1 MNDREDTTPVRR
13 AWDARAL
20 RAPHAQP
27 DKAARVQ
34 AMFDAIAPTYER
46 VNTVGSLGRD
56 ATWRRRA
63 VAAAEPGVGDV
74 VLDIGCG
81 TGDMLRAFAAAQPAL
96 RRVIGVDFSAEML
109 RHARLDAPDGAGD
122 DDRPSPFPLRHPKR
136 VFTVVRHG
144 RGRLL
149 PSRGLPGGSP
159 SPLAGHDPERPCG
172 GECCWGAEAEDGGSA
187 FPVPCSLLRADAL
200 RLPLADATVDIISC
214 AFAVR
219 NLADVQAGLAEMAR
233 VARPGARVVILEFA
247 TPESLV
253 LRWLYQFY
261 CDVILPRIG
270 AFISRDRTGAYR
282 YLPRSIQTF
291 EPVATMVRRLQDVG
305 FVAVTAT
312 RMNLGGVV
320 LYRGERR

>member
-1 MNDREDTTPVRR
+1 MNDRAEATPVRR

-20 RAPHAQP
+20 RAPHAQS

-56 ATWRRRA
+56 AIWRRRA
-63 VAAAEPGVGDV
+63 VAAAEPGVGDL

-96 RRVIGVDFSAEML
+96 RRVIGVDFAAQML
-109 RHARLDAPDGAGD
+109 RHARLNAPGRAKGD
-122 DDRPSPFPLRHPKR
+122 DCRSSFLPRHRGSERRCRAEDEDR
-136 VFTVVRHG
+136 
-144 RGRLL
+144 
-149 PSRGLPGGSP
+149 GSP
-159 SPLAGHDPERPCG
+159 
-172 GECCWGAEAEDGGSA
+172 

-219 NLADVQAGLAEMAR
+219 NFADVPAGLAEMAR

-247 TPESLV
+247 TPESV
-253 LRWLYQFY
+253 IRRRLYQFY
-261 CDVILPRIG
+261 CDVVLPRIG
-270 AFISRDRTGAYR
+270 ALISRDRTGAYR

-291 EPVATMVRRLQDVG
+291 EPVATMVRRLRDVD
-305 FVAVTAT
+305 FVSVTAT

>member
-1 MNDREDTTPVRR
+1 MNDREETTPVRR

-20 RAPHAQP
+20 RAPHAQL

-56 ATWRRRA
+56 AIWRRRA

-81 TGDMLRAFAAAQPAL
+81 TGDMLRGFAAAQPAL
-96 RRVIGVDFSAEML
+96 RRVIGVDFAAQML
-109 RHARLDAPDGAGD
+109 RHTRLEASDRVAD
-122 DDRPSPFPLRHPKR
+122 DDRRGSFPAGHPTSER
-136 VFTVVRHG
+136 RC
-144 RGRLL
+144 RAEDEDC
-149 PSRGLPGGSP
+149 GSP
-159 SPLAGHDPERPCG
+159 L
-172 GECCWGAEAEDGGSA
+172 
-187 FPVPCSLLRADAL
+187 PVPCSLLRADAL

-219 NLADVQAGLAEMAR
+219 NFADVQAGLSEMAR

-247 TPESLV
+247 TPESFIWRRLH
-253 LRWLYQFY
+253 QFY
-261 CDVILPRIG
+261 CDVVLPRIG
-270 AFISRDRTGAYR
+270 ALISRDRTGAYR

>member
-13 AWDARAL
+13 AWDVRAL
-20 RAPHAQP
+20 RAPHAQS

-56 ATWRRRA
+56 AIWRRRA
-63 VAAAEPGVGDV
+63 VTAAEPGVGDI

-96 RRVIGVDFSAEML
+96 RRVIGVDFAAQML
-109 RHARLDAPDGAGD
+109 RHARLDAPGRAKD
-122 DDRPSPFPLRHPKR
+122 DDRRSPFLPRRPKW
-136 VFTVVRHG
+136 VCNAVRHERARLG
-144 RGRLL
+144 R
-149 PSRGLPGGSP
+149 SRGSPGSSP
-159 SPLAGHDPERPCG
+159 SPLASHDPECSVGSERCG
-172 GECCWGAEAEDGGSA
+172 GAEAEDGGSP

-219 NLADVQAGLAEMAR
+219 NFADVQAGLAEMAR

-261 CDVILPRIG
+261 CDAVLPRVG
-270 AFISRDRTGAYR
+270 ALISRDRTGAYR

-291 EPVATMVRRLQDVG
+291 EPVVTMVRRLQDVG
-305 FVAVTAT
+305 LVSVTAT

-320 LYRGERR
+320 LYRSERR

>member
-1 MNDREDTTPVRR
+1 
-13 AWDARAL
+13 
-20 RAPHAQP
+20 
-27 DKAARVQ
+27 
-34 AMFDAIAPTYER
+34 MFDAIAPTYER

-56 ATWRRRA
+56 AIWRRRA
-63 VAAAEPGVGDV
+63 VAAVQPGVGDI

-96 RRVIGVDFSAEML
+96 RRVIGVDFAAQML
-109 RHARLDAPDGAGD
+109 QRARLEAPSRVEADERRGSL
-122 DDRPSPFPLRHPKR
+122 PPKR
-136 VFTVVRHG
+136 LG
-144 RGRLL
+144 REPRC
-149 PSRGLPGGSP
+149 R
-159 SPLAGHDPERPCG
+159 AN
-172 GECCWGAEAEDGGSA
+172 AEDCGVPS
-187 FPVPCSLLRADAL
+187 PVPCSLLRADAL

-219 NLADVQAGLAEMAR
+219 NFADVQAGLAEMAR

-247 TPESLV
+247 TPERV
-253 LRWLYQFY
+253 IWRRLYQFY
-261 CDVILPRIG
+261 CDVVLPRVG
-270 AFISRDRTGAYR
+270 ALISRDRTGAYR

-291 EPVATMVRRLQDVG
+291 EPVPTMVRRLQDVG